1 MERDDWMGVKQSY
14 PNEKSKFNKEKMK
27 NIVKGFLSNPIYL
40 ISIIAIVF
48 LIHTIVVPLWQMLS
62 NTLLWGE
69 GDQLINPDA
78 IPGGL
83 TLEHWKQMLTSEAS
97 RNVFYKPIIRSLG
110 IGVAVSIMALIM
122 GGALAWLVTRSDIP
136 YKKTLTFLAVIPYMI
151 PSWMKSMAWLTV
163 FKNDRVGGAPG
174 LLQFIFGVGP
184 PDWIAYGF
192 LPIVTVLG
200 GMHYYVYFFLLTAA
214 ALNSVNSNMEE
225 TANIL
230 GAPRI
235 TILRR
240 ITFPLI
246 LPAILSGVILVF
258 SKAIGTFG
266 PAAFLGLPVNFYVI
280 STMLYSNMQT
290 GMLTEG
296 YILSLTLIVL
306 AALVIYIN
314 QKMIGKRKG
323 YDTVGGKDG
332 RKTMMPL
339 GRWRM
344 PVFIMV
350 IIFMVSSA
358 VVPLALLLLQSFM
371 LKDGVYTLSN
381 FTTHFWIGKANPDI
395 AMGNVGVLVN
405 DSIGLALKNSLLI
418 AVIGAG
424 VAALIG
430 IIFGY
435 IVAKGRNSFTGK
447 VVEQLA
453 FAPYL
458 IPGIALSAI
467 YLTMFAKPSLFLPS
481 LYGTLSII
489 ILITIVKDLP
499 FATRAGVSNMFQISG
514 ELEEAAQIQG
524 ASFFKRFFRIMLP
537 LTKQG
542 ILSAFI
548 IAFISAMKQLD
559 LVLLLVTPKTGTLA
573 TITYEYA
580 DTGYPQFAN
589 AIMLI
594 IIAITM
600 VVYYV
605 SSKWG
610 KADLSKGIGG

>member
-1 MERDDWMGVKQSY
+1 MSDNYVNIEK
-14 PNEKSKFNKEKMK
+14 KSKFSWTRIINS
-27 NIVKGFLSNPIYL
+27 IKGFLSNPIYV
-40 ISIIAIVF
+40 ISIVAIIF
-48 LIHTIVVPLWQMLS
+48 LTYTIVVPLWHMLS
-62 NTLLWGE
+62 NTITWTE
-69 GDQLINPDA
+69 KDLILFPDA
-78 IPGGL
+78 ETGKL
-83 TLEHWKQMLTSEAS
+83 TFQHWINMLTGEVSK
-97 RNVFYKPIIRSLG
+97 NIFYKPIMRSLN
-110 IGVAVSIMALIM
+110 IGVWTSLIAMLM
-122 GGALAWLVTRSDIP
+122 GGTLAWIVTRSDIP
-136 YKKTLTFLAVIPYMI
+136 YKKTLSFLAVIPYMI
-151 PSWMKSMAWLTV
+151 PSWMKSMAWMVV
-163 FKNDRVGGAPG
+163 FKNDKIGGAPG
-174 LLQFIFGVGP
+174 LLQYLTGVSP
-184 PDWIAYGF
+184 PDWISYGF
-192 LPIVTVLG
+192 LPIVLVLG

-214 ALNSVNSNMEE
+214 ALNSINSNMEE
-225 TANIL
+225 TADIL
-230 GAPRI
+230 GAPRV

-266 PAAFLGLPVNFYVI
+266 PAAFLGLPVKYYVI
-280 STMLYSNMQT
+280 STMLYSSMQS
-290 GMLTEG
+290 GMHTEG
-296 YILSLTLIVL
+296 YILSLTLISI

-314 QKMIGKRKG
+314 QKAIGKRRG

-332 RKTMMPL
+332 RKTMMSL
-339 GRWRM
+339 GRWRL
-344 PVFIMV
+344 PVFVGIV
-350 IIFMVSSA
+350 VFMLASA
-358 VVPLALLLLQSFM
+358 ILPLALLFLQSFM
-371 LKDGVYTLSN
+371 LRDGVYSLSN

-405 DSIGLALKNSLLI
+405 ESIGLALKNSLLI
-418 AVIGAG
+418 AFFGAL

-435 IVAKGRNSFTGK
+435 VVAKGRNSVTGK

-467 YLTMFAKPSLFLPS
+467 YLTMFAKPGIIIPS
-481 LYGTLSII
+481 LYGTLTLI

-499 FATRAGVSNMFQISG
+499 FATRSGVSNMFQISG

-537 LTKQG
+537 LTRQG
-542 ILSAFI
+542 IISAFLI
-548 IAFISAMKQLD
+548 GFISAMKQLD

-573 TITYEYA
+573 TVTFEYA
-580 DTGYPQFAN
+580 DSGYPQFAN

-600 VVYYV
+600 VVYYIAV
-605 SSKWG
+605 KWG